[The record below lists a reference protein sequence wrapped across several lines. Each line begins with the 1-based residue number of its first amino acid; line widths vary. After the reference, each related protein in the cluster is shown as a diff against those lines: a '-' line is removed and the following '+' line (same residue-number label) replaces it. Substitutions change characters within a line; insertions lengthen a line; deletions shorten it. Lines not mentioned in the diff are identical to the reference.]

1 MTSRVRSKECTVIS
15 NCMLLGDMIHIS
27 ARLVGG
33 PVWIP
38 GENIVVCLTFKNVA
52 DVNSNAVV
60 ETLAWASL
68 QIHCLCSTNSKVI
81 STSKRENLAVVDSS
95 QAHNLSDTAF
105 FPFKGDVQGQIVLS
119 TKPKIVV
126 CDLQLVPGSSKS
138 VVYTEVLPPEAPPSY
153 KGKLV
158 KYSYVITL
166 GAQKLNR
173 PFKLLRIPIR
183 VLAISC
189 LPDCTTCE
197 DSEDLSPSNPFLE
210 VTANKEVDIV
220 PALQYVQ
227 NITARRSPNFYNVT
241 NAKGKV
247 GRFCL
252 FKQAYR
258 LGEDIVGTFEFT
270 DSVVPCLQLT
280 VTLQCEE
287 HILSDRLANGNVRP
301 EQTETSYSKFHVV
314 CLHLTHVPLNLP
326 IPFHVT
332 PAFSTELMELRWKLH
347 FEFVTGDPS
356 ETSFVVD
363 SQTWRAPEALNIETM
378 IWNLPIQIYPS
389 VPVPEP
395 NRTKQTLNVNVVFA
409 SSLSHV
415 FNRRFEGVQ
424 TIRNCKPS
432 QCDLSFDFSTASSR

>member
-1 MTSRVRSKECTVIS
+1 
-15 NCMLLGDMIHIS
+15 MIQIS
-27 ARLVGG
+27 AKLVGG

-38 GENIVVCLTFKNVA
+38 GENIVVCLTFRNSTDIASGDVA
-52 DVNSNAVV
+52 

-68 QIHCLCSTNSKVI
+68 QIHCLCSTNPKVI
-81 STSKRENLAVVDSS
+81 APVNDP
-95 QAHNLSDTAF
+95 QAAELTQAQDGTRAHSLSDTAF
-105 FPFKGDVQGQIVLS
+105 SPFKGEVQGQIVLS

-126 CDLQLVPGSSKS
+126 CDLQLQPGSSKS
-138 VVYTEVLPPEAPPSY
+138 VVYTEILPPEAPPSY

-158 KYSYVITL
+158 KYSYVITV

-183 VLAISC
+183 VLAVTG
-189 LPDCTTCE
+189 LPDCATCE

-210 VTANKEVDIV
+210 VTANKEVDIM
-220 PALQYVQ
+220 PALQLVQ

-241 NAKGKV
+241 NARGKV

-287 HILSDRLANGNVRP
+287 HIFADYLNGNVRP

-314 CLHLTHVPLNLP
+314 CLHLTHVPLSLP
-326 IPFHVT
+326 IPFHAT
-332 PAFSTELMELRWKLH
+332 PAFSTQLVQLKWKLH
-347 FEFVTGDPS
+347 FEFVTSIDANALP
-356 ETSFVVD
+356 TS
-363 SQTWRAPEALNIETM
+363 STWRAPDFVHIETM
-378 IWNLPIQIYPS
+378 IWDLPVQIYPS
-389 VPVPEP
+389 APVPEP
-395 NRTKQTLNVNVVFA
+395 
-409 SSLSHV
+409 SHRQSYKLFV
-415 FNRRFEGVQ
+415 
-424 TIRNCKPS
+424 
-432 QCDLSFDFSTASSR
+432 